1 MIGITSHLQALFAE
15 RISAQFIAITI
26 ALFLIVAVLANA
38 LKQVF
43 LKDRNKPPVVFHWF
57 PIIGSTITYGIDPL
71 KVLSRPQGAG
81 EIDVPRTI
89 QS

>member
-15 RISAQFIAITI
+15 ISAQFIAIAI
-26 ALFLIVAVLANA
+26 ALSFIVAVLANA

-43 LKDRNKPPVVFHWF
+43 LKDRSKPPVVFHWF

-71 KVLSRPQGAG
+71 KFFQVCKEKVR
-81 EIDVPRTI
+81 
-89 QS
+89 